1 MINEIG
7 EVIILLQRPN
17 AIRFN
22 QNLFR
27 SEWIHVGFDDEPIC
41 LVRKDWREVIE
52 DCTRRPYFDSGK
64 ILQWKKPVFNNFSKI
79 FLNYLQNI
87 GRWWDETFGK
97 PLLVLPAPYFSA
109 NNDERAVRRIRLG
122 PQFWNQPEAMSA
134 AAESGQRWYLRSLRG
149 LLEEFRW
156 WTVCDLWSGSLGP
169 DHW

>member
-7 EVIILLQRPN
+7 EVIILLQRPLLQRANN

-41 LVRKDWREVIE
+41 LVRMDWREVIE
-52 DCTRRPYFDSGK
+52 ECTRRPYFDSGK
-64 ILQWKKPVFNNFSKI
+64 IQWKKPVFNNFSKF
-79 FLNYLQNI
+79 FLYYLQNI

-122 PQFWNQPEAMSA
+122 PQFWNQKRCLPQQSPGKGDISA
-134 AAESGQRWYLRSLRG
+134 AIEA
-149 LLEEFRW
+149 F
-156 WTVCDLWSGSLGP
+156 
-169 DHW
+169 

>member
-7 EVIILLQRPN
+7 EVIILLQRPLLQRPN

-52 DCTRRPYFDSGK
+52 ECTRRPYFDSGK
-64 ILQWKKPVFNNFSKI
+64 IQWKKPVFNNFSKF

-109 NNDERAVRRIRLG
+109 NNDERAVRRIRWLE
-122 PQFWNQPEAMSA
+122 PQFWNQKRCLPQQSPGKGDISA
-134 AAESGQRWYLRSLRG
+134 AIEA
-149 LLEEFRW
+149 F
-156 WTVCDLWSGSLGP
+156 
-169 DHW
+169 

>member
-52 DCTRRPYFDSGK
+52 ECTRRPYFDSGK
-64 ILQWKKPVFNNFSKI
+64 ILQWKKPVFNNFS
-79 FLNYLQNI
+79 NYLQI
-87 GRWWDETFGK
+87 LAGGGMR
-97 PLLVLPAPYFSA
+97 LLASLCWCCRPHISPPIMMR
-109 NNDERAVRRIRLG
+109 E
-122 PQFWNQPEAMSA
+122 MSA
-134 AAESGQRWYLRSLRG
+134 ATESQRWYLRSHWG

-156 WTVCDLWSGSLGP
+156 RMVCDQEVLALITDKLETVSQ
-169 DHW
+169 

>member
-7 EVIILLQRPN
+7 EVIILLQRPLLQRPN

-52 DCTRRPYFDSGK
+52 ECTSRRSYFDSGK
-64 ILQWKKPVFNNFSKI
+64 IQWKKPIFNNFSKI

-122 PQFWNQPEAMSA
+122 PQFWNQKRCLPQQSPGKGDISA
-134 AAESGQRWYLRSLRG
+134 AIEA
-149 LLEEFRW
+149 F
-156 WTVCDLWSGSLGP
+156 
-169 DHW
+169 